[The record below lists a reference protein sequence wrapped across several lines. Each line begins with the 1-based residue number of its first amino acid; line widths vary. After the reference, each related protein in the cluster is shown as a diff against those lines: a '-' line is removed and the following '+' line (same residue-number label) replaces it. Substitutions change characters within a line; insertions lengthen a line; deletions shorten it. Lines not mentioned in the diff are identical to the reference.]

1 MSLSSGKLPLSHCA
15 CEEFCVV
22 LQHHSG
28 RYSWKL
34 RTRTSI
40 FSGKITQKYRCF
52 DPDNSNHPDLY
63 PRSCFGSLLLKNY
76 FKKKV
81 HFLELKFSWGG
92 FPEDLWGQR
101 IDHFSLILW
110 KNSGDL
116 CWLPVVPCDRAVTGI
131 RFLHCLFTT
140 DLILPW
146 GNDHDINSLLMNTR
160 REEKRSSGMVE
171 EGKKKKNNLL
181 TRFYGEKSLMGMVF
195 LGSNEQA
202 AQQQVSFEVHG
213 Q

>member
-63 PRSCFGSLLLKNY
+63 PWSCFGSLLLKNY

-92 FPEDLWGQR
+92 FPEDLWGQST
-101 IDHFSLILW
+101 DHFSLILW

-131 RFLHCLFTT
+131 RFLQSVYSPQTWSFLEVMIAI
-140 DLILPW
+140 LIHYSWILGERKKGAVEW
-146 GNDHDINSLLMNTR
+146 W
-160 REEKRSSGMVE
+160 KR
-171 EGKKKKNNLL
+171 KKKKNNLL
-181 TRFYGEKSLMGMVF
+181 TRFYGKKV
-195 LGSNEQA
+195 
-202 AQQQVSFEVHG
+202 
-213 Q
+213 